1 MQKMLSNTRFQKTIH
16 PNKIMEEFFDPFMDH
31 NEDQKEYK
39 TLKEIEEDIQDLT
52 WDETKATCEI
62 EERVANANGR
72 FPCKHYNQTFSKNI
86 YAISHEKT
94 SCKSRSMQ

>member
-1 MQKMLSNTRFQKTIH
+1 
-16 PNKIMEEFFDPFMDH
+16 MEEFFDPFMDH

-72 FPCKHYNQTFSKNI
+72 FPCKHCNQTFSKNI
-86 YAISHEKT
+86 YE
-94 SCKSRSMQ
+94 

>member
-1 MQKMLSNTRFQKTIH
+1 
-16 PNKIMEEFFDPFMDH
+16 MEEFFDPFMDH

-62 EERVANANGR
+62 EERVPNANER
-72 FPCKHYNQTFSKNI
+72 FPCKRCNQTFSK
-86 YAISHEKT
+86 
-94 SCKSRSMQ
+94 KSMNEP